1 MSFYS
6 RLQYYNESFAELR
19 ASKKVFSKG
28 VYIELTWQDFKA
40 MYAKYIPLIPVILI
54 PSAGVG
60 IGFIYP
66 HVHVTILVFS
76 HFICV
81 CGGRGWSYDKVDIWT
96 KSNWILD
103 YIYDIIWFE
112 YRSEFL

>member
-6 RLQYYNESFAELR
+6 RLQYYNESVAELR
-19 ASKKVFSKG
+19 AAKKVFSNR

-54 PSAGVG
+54 PGADRG
-60 IGFIYP
+60 IGFILP
-66 HVHVTILVFS
+66 HVHVTILVFC

-81 CGGRGWSYDKVDIWT
+81 CRGRG
-96 KSNWILD
+96 
-103 YIYDIIWFE
+103 
-112 YRSEFL
+112 